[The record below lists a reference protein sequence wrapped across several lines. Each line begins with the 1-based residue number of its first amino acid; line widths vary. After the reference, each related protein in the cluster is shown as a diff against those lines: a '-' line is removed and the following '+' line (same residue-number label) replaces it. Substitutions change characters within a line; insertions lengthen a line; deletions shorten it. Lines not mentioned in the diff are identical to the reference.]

1 MNEKK
6 RKALR
11 SALDL
16 IKKASS
22 IVEQVQ
28 EEESDVMDNY
38 PENLQGTDRYEAIEG
53 VVDSLADAAERLDE
67 AKDLVEAAII

>member
-6 RKALR
+6 RRALR
-11 SALDL
+11 NAIEL
-16 IKKASS
+16 IAKASS

-38 PENLQGTDRYEAIEG
+38 PENLQGTDRYEAMERA
-53 VVDSLADAAERLDE
+53 VDSLSDASEKLDE
-67 AKDLVEAAII
+67 AKDLVEAAIF